1 MQVAAICTPIYST
14 PEKVDNSPTLT
25 TKNKRK
31 LLGRAL
37 LPIKLLGKMVHLA
50 AICDISPVLAAR
62 MRPTRPGRARRL
74 AEKIGEDL
82 ARQLF
87 QKVVVNHLRHFV
99 EHDVFVPE
107 RDNIIVRG
115 DV

>member
-1 MQVAAICTPIYST
+1 MAHLAATPQRKSIIRPLKPLKT
-14 PEKVDNSPTLT
+14 RE
-25 TKNKRK
+25 K

-37 LPIKLLGKMVHLA
+37 FLIKLLGKMVHLA
-50 AICDISPVLAAR
+50 TICDISPVLAAR

-107 RDNIIVRG
+107 RDNVIVRG

>member
-1 MQVAAICTPIYST
+1 
-14 PEKVDNSPTLT
+14 
-25 TKNKRK
+25 
-31 LLGRAL
+31 
-37 LPIKLLGKMVHLA
+37 MVHLTT
-50 AICDISPVLAAR
+50 ICDISPVLAAR
-62 MRPTRPGRARRL
+62 MRPGRL

-87 QKVVVNHLRHFV
+87 QKAAVNHLRHFV

-107 RDNIIVRG
+107 RDNVIVRG